1 MRTARTDAEHDW
13 IWGRNAVLEAL
24 RAGRAVVEIWVARGS
39 QPAFLAELRQLAD
52 DRRVPVKVLDRAR
65 LDAVTE
71 RHQGVVARAAAFP
84 YGDPDAILASA
95 AEKGERPLLAIADG
109 IQDPQNLGTL
119 IRTLEA
125 VGGHGLIV
133 PRHRA
138 VGITP
143 GVIKASAGAIQFL
156 TIARATNIPRAIE
169 DLRARGVWVAG
180 LDSAGP
186 ARLPDLPATDAL
198 ALVIG
203 HEGEGLSRLTRERCD
218 LLVGLPTSG
227 RVASL
232 NAAVAGSIAFY
243 DVWRRRHADGGRRTV
258 DDRPRTIDDRR

>member
-1 MRTARTDAEHDW
+1 MADAEHDW
-13 IWGRNAVLEAL
+13 IWGRNAVVEAV
-24 RAGRAVVEIWVARGS
+24 RAGRAIREIWVARGS
-39 QPAFLAELRQLAD
+39 QPGFLAELRRLAE
-52 DRRVPVKVLDRAR
+52 DRGIPLRVLDRAR
-65 LDAVTE
+65 LDAVAE

-84 YGDPDAILASA
+84 YEDPEAILARA
-95 AEKGERPLLAIADG
+95 AERGEPPLLVIADG
-109 IQDPQNLGTL
+109 LQDPQNLGTL

-125 VGGHGLIV
+125 VGGHGVIV

-143 GVIKASAGAIQFL
+143 GVIKASAGAVQFL
-156 TIARATNIPRAIE
+156 TIARVANIPRAID

-180 LDSAGP
+180 LDGAGP

-203 HEGEGLSRLTRERCD
+203 NESAGLSRLTRERCD
-218 LLVGLPTSG
+218 LLVSLPMSG

-232 NAAVAGSIAFY
+232 NAAVAGSIALY
-243 DVWRRRHADGGRRTV
+243 DVWRRRTN
-258 DDRPRTIDDRR
+258 